1 MAIFHLNVSLISRGK
16 GQSAIASA
24 SYRSGE
30 KLYSERYDKTSFY
43 ARETEPETYILT
55 PKNAP
60 KWASSREKLWNE
72 VEKVERSKNSQLARE
87 ITVALPIELD
97 DEKQRELLKEYV
109 QETFVDNGMVA
120 DIAIHRDNKENP
132 HAHIMLT
139 VRSFKENG
147 EWDSKAKT
155 EYILDENGDKT
166 RTRNGNF
173 RQRKISTTNWN
184 DKETMQFWR
193 KNWARKVNRSLEI
206 NGNSERVTEK
216 SYVEQGIN
224 KQPTIHEGY
233 VARKME
239 KNGKVSERMEHNRQ
253 VRKSNYE
260 QEQERKEYASKELS
274 KEITT
279 GLTPKEKTQLK
290 SIAKNLKVY
299 INYDNLIDK
308 QRMVN
313 NWKKSVE
320 LNSEIKVDED
330 YSETFDKISET
341 QGNIDLGKD
350 ILEKQSIRIYEKYY
364 PELNKNQNYS
374 TYYKME
380 IAQRTLEN
388 DRVLS
393 IDEIKE
399 TLVKAQDN
407 ELNYMLKTITKNPY
421 QKPVADVQRQ
431 LFYANKK
438 VKSFLNDKGI
448 SRKDVHTLNEV
459 EQKEFK
465 QLAKN
470 EDRQLSTIDIL
481 NKYYE
486 KTIKAYYPTANIK
499 GMKLKEKE
507 AIAETID
514 YYGER
519 YSFEKIVSIA
529 EGNIPNKYTTTEQQ
543 IGLSYIYKLENN
555 KMTNEDYDK
564 IENSYQLKEIYDTIK
579 EPTMKEHFLAEAE
592 NNGLHISD
600 YSHFEQIQS
609 NGLGISQI
617 MNNVNLI
624 DDLSKAHEENLRNEL
639 AERRNKNSTKKHSK
653 AQSNQYKK
661 AKNITRL

>member
-1 MAIFHLNVSLISRGK
+1 MAIFHLNVSVISRGK

-43 ARETEPETYILT
+43 AREVKPETYILA

-60 KWASSREKLWNE
+60 EWATNREKLWNE

-87 ITVALPIELD
+87 IEIALPIKLN
-97 DEKQRELLKEYV
+97 EKKQKELLKEYV

-120 DIAIHRDNKENP
+120 DVAIHRDNVENP

-139 VRSFKENG
+139 VRSFKDNG
-147 EWDSKAKT
+147 EWDSKQKKIYLYDDEGNKLRTEKGNIKSKT
-155 EYILDENGDKT
+155 EK
-166 RTRNGNF
+166 
-173 RQRKISTTNWN
+173 TTNW
-184 DKETMQFWR
+184 DEKETLKFWR
-193 KNWARKVNRSLEI
+193 TNWAKKANQSLER
-206 NGNSERVTEK
+206 NGYSERITEK
-216 SYVEQGIN
+216 SYAEQGIK

-239 KNGKVSERMEHNRQ
+239 RNGKVSERMEHNRQ

-260 QEQERKEYASKELS
+260 EEQERKEYASKEAS

-279 GLTPKEKTQLK
+279 GLTPKEKSQLK
-290 SIAKNLKVY
+290 SVAKNLRVY
-299 INYDNLIDK
+299 VNYDNLIDK

-330 YSETFDKISET
+330 YSDTWKKIVET
-341 QGNIDLGKD
+341 QDNIELGKN
-350 ILEKQSIRIYEKYY
+350 ILEKQSVRIYEKYY
-364 PELNKNQNYS
+364 PELNENQNYS

-388 DRVLS
+388 DRVLN

-399 TLVKAQDN
+399 TLAKAQDN

-438 VKSFLNDKGI
+438 VKSFLSDKGI

-486 KTIKAYYPTANIK
+486 KTIKVYYPTANIK
-499 GMKLKEKE
+499 DMKLKEKE

-555 KMTNEDYDK
+555 KMTSEDYGK

-600 YSHFEQIQS
+600 YSQFEQNQS
-609 NGLGISQI
+609 NGLGVGQL
-617 MNNVNLI
+617 MNNINLI
-624 DDLSKAHEENLRNEL
+624 DDLRKANEENLRNEL
-639 AERRNKNSTKKHSK
+639 AERRKKSSTKKHSK
-653 AQSNQYKK
+653 AQANQNKK